1 MLVKFSTSNFL
12 SFKEKTSLSL
22 ESTSITEFPDNT
34 FSTAINDLNL
44 LKSLV
49 IYGPNSSGKSNM
61 YKAMRFARWFILNSS
76 KDLQAKEKI
85 DVTRFKFNT
94 DTVDEPSFFEFEII
108 VGETK
113 YRYGFKVDNNL
124 VHEERLYYIKK
135 LKEYPLFIRT
145 GNDIVIEDKFDI
157 APQIKNLVRDNA
169 LLLSVAAQFNGK
181 VATRII
187 TKLKSLKFVSG
198 NQDESNISQTASML
212 ENPKYSKILKDFILH
227 AGLGFSDIE
236 SEKVKWSETDFKKFN
251 ISKELIAHLERTEMF
266 NVKTTHQVFDETN
279 KPVDTVHL
287 DLLQNE
293 SLGTQKFIS
302 LAGPIIDAILK
313 GGILIVDEFS
323 SRMNPILCE
332 AIIKLFNSKENNP
345 NNAQFIFITH
355 NTVFINSNSNIFRR
369 DQMITFKRNEFGATN
384 IRSLYD
390 MRVRKDASFEK
401 KYLDELSEVA
411 PNIDISHHQLS
422 LFKEQDLN

>member
-1 MLVKFSTSNFL
+1 MIVKFSTDNFL

-22 ESTSITEFPDNT
+22 EATTITEFPNNT
-34 FSTAINDLNL
+34 FSTAITDLNL

-76 KDLQAKEKI
+76 KDLQAREKI
-85 DVTRFKFNT
+85 DVTCFKFNT
-94 DTVDEPSFFEFEII
+94 ETVNEPSFFEFEIVI
-108 VGETK
+108 GDTK
-113 YRYGFKVDNNL
+113 YRYGFKVDRHI
-124 VHEERLYYIKK
+124 VHEERLYYTKK

-145 GNDIVIEDKFDI
+145 GKNIVIEDKFDI
-157 APQIKNLVRDNA
+157 APQIKDLTRDNA
-169 LLLSVAAQFNGK
+169 LLLSVAAQFNSR

-187 TKLKSLKFVSG
+187 TKMKSLKFVSG
-198 NQDESNISQTASML
+198 DQDESNISQTAKML
-212 ENPKYSKILKDFILH
+212 ENPKYSIILKDFILN
-227 AGLGFSDIE
+227 AGLGFSDIK
-236 SEKVKWSETDFKKFN
+236 SEKLKWSDKDYKKLN
-251 ISKELIAHLERTEMF
+251 LPKEVIAHLERTETF
-266 NVKTTHQVFDETN
+266 NVSTSHQVFDKKN
-279 KPVDTVHL
+279 KPVDIVYF

-332 AIIKLFNSKENNP
+332 AIIRLFNSNENNP
-345 NNAQFIFITH
+345 NNAQFIFVTH
-355 NTVFINSNSNIFRR
+355 NTVFINSNSHIFRR
-369 DQMITFKRNEFGATN
+369 DQMVTFKKDEYGATN
-384 IRSLYD
+384 IKTLYD

-422 LFKEQDLN
+422 LFQEKDLD